1 MVWGPPKDG
10 DLRGW
15 GGLGE
20 HGNDCFV
27 PGRCS
32 PYRHFVSCTGLR
44 GSGRVIAVAG
54 GF

>member
-1 MVWGPPKDG
+1 MVWGLPKDG

-20 HGNDCFV
+20 HGNDRFV

-32 PYRHFVSCTGLR
+32 PYRHSLCELHWAKR
-44 GSGRVIAVAG
+44 EW
-54 GF
+54 